1 MEYINHTGNVY
12 YSNTLWIV
20 FFIVSRWAIHKQSIA
35 EVIMSNKKFWNYNR
49 RDFAFNIIELIYV
62 MKLDWRFSEYT
73 ALIASVKVSKQTNN
87 KTIKQK

>member
-1 MEYINHTGNVY
+1 
-12 YSNTLWIV
+12 
-20 FFIVSRWAIHKQSIA
+20 
-35 EVIMSNKKFWNYNR
+35 MSNKKFWNYNR

-87 KTIKQK
+87 KTNNQAKIIPNLPKQSVKREKRDLTNMT